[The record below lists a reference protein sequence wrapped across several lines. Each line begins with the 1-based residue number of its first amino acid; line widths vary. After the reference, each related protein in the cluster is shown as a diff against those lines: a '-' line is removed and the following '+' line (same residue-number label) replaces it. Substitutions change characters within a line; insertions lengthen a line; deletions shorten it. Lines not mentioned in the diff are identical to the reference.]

1 MWNRDKWDDNTDNT
15 QHSWN
20 METSPSGGVAQNAW
34 GISCWLQHVPPSHDS
49 NEGSRVGS
57 HLSWSCSLGN
67 PPQISPLCIRRP
79 WCRPALHTL
88 PAWQPHRP
96 NDTRQGTASSGTL
109 DKTNNEWRIKGY
121 SRFSEETAIQSQLAR
136 SYYHA
141 VCFCNRKGGKKNGKV
156 MFTYQYQDVE
166 RDPNID
172 IKASDLLL
180 HRSAVILAIPDQ
192 RVQSVS
198 RGAIKLHM

>member
-1 MWNRDKWDDNTDNT
+1 
-15 QHSWN
+15 
-20 METSPSGGVAQNAW
+20 
-34 GISCWLQHVPPSHDS
+34 
-49 NEGSRVGS
+49 
-57 HLSWSCSLGN
+57 
-67 PPQISPLCIRRP
+67 
-79 WCRPALHTL
+79 
-88 PAWQPHRP
+88 
-96 NDTRQGTASSGTL
+96 
-109 DKTNNEWRIKGY
+109 
-121 SRFSEETAIQSQLAR
+121 
-136 SYYHA
+136 
-141 VCFCNRKGGKKNGKV
+141 